1 MGQQVAASNPKH
13 SPRRLKAR
21 WRGAFH
27 WSPNPA
33 RNGTTLPPRSRWR
46 SRWGCR
52 LLIQTDE
59 NRQTDSSSP
68 ARDDPGSPLPQ
79 LGGAGKRGRPRPQ
92 DGPEPRSPRGR
103 MRARSGSER
112 GSPPGGMRASPRA
125 RPPRSGSPSP
135 APGPACAGH
144 SPGVGGAGGG
154 GGAIAS
160 SEIFPGGGGGARRS
174 VPDQPSRPAEGGG
187 GGGADR
193 SPA

>member
-103 MRARSGSER
+103 MRARPGSER

-154 GGAIAS
+154 GG
-160 SEIFPGGGGGARRS
+160 GGGGNRLLRDISGGGRGRAPQRAGSTLAARRG
-174 VPDQPSRPAEGGG
+174 RGRGRG
-187 GGGADR
+187 
-193 SPA
+193 